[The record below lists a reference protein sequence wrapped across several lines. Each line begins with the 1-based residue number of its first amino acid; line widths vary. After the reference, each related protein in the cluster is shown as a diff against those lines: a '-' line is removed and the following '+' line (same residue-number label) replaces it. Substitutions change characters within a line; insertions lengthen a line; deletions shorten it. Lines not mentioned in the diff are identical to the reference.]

1 MSCLFLLIEYRTIE
15 GLFGSYIA
23 DHFNDIVTILTIIG
37 LGFALLGGYRWKNNK
52 SWLEEEQKKQN
63 ARFEYL
69 NSHLQSSTRN
79 KKHKNDGYQGNFKKK
94 TRWYPTGWTF
104 NEKTQ
109 LWEPPDYAKRE
120 SDRKWRWDPDKKI
133 WVDQEKEERLAKYR
147 EYHKD
152 RPPTFEEWKAAREK
166 ENQDKA

>member
-1 MSCLFLLIEYRTIE
+1 MSCLFLLIEYKTIE
-15 GLFGSYIA
+15 AIFGSFIA
-23 DHFNDIVTILTIIG
+23 EHFNDIGTILTIIG
-37 LGFALLGGYRWKNNK
+37 LGLALFGGYRWKNNK
-52 SWLEEEQKKQN
+52 NWLEEEQKKQN

-69 NSHLQSSTRN
+69 NSHLQ
-79 KKHKNDGYQGNFKKK
+79 
-94 TRWYPTGWTF
+94 
-104 NEKTQ
+104 
-109 LWEPPDYAKRE
+109 WEPPDFVKKE
-120 SDRKWRWDPDKKI
+120 SDKKWKWDPDKKI